1 MSIKKI
7 LVAAAACSLFS
18 GIAAAQGAFDFRAI
32 PGLPADPNV
41 QVDLGP
47 ALLGFVAEAARQSDP
62 GAADMIAGLRSI
74 SVRVYEELTDL
85 AAVDAFVNDTSSSL
99 EQSGWERVVFV
110 QDGTDKVRIYARI
123 DGNEMAGM
131 TVMVL
136 DSSDAVFINIDGR
149 VNPQQL
155 GRVAAAMGFD
165 GVLGGMLGAV
175 PPTAGGGRQ
184 GE

>member
-1 MSIKKI
+1 TRRRRARPAQCGAVGVRDCNGLSASQLSNRGGPRAARDAAGAGGHARVRKPTRPGRAPRREWRLTIMSIKKI

-74 SVRVYEELTDL
+74 SVRVYEELT
-85 AAVDAFVNDTSSSL
+85 
-99 EQSGWERVVFV
+99 G
-110 QDGTDKVRIYARI
+110 
-123 DGNEMAGM
+123 
-131 TVMVL
+131 
-136 DSSDAVFINIDGR
+136 
-149 VNPQQL
+149 
-155 GRVAAAMGFD
+155 
-165 GVLGGMLGAV
+165 
-175 PPTAGGGRQ
+175 
-184 GE
+184 